1 MYIMGYI
8 NYLYINII
16 VFQFYIN
23 IYINKN
29 IYNVSIFYKYKI
41 YIHKHEK
48 IQFLIIDKR
57 MVFLEDI

>member
-1 MYIMGYI
+1 MGYI
-8 NYLYINII
+8 NYSYINII

-29 IYNVSIFYKYKI
+29 IYNVSILYKYKI

-48 IQFLIIDKR
+48 IQFLIIGKR
-57 MVFLEDI
+57 MVF